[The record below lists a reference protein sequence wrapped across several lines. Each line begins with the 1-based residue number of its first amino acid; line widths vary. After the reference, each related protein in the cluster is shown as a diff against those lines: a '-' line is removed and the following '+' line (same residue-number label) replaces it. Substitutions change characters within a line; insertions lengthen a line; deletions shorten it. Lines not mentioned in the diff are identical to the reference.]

1 MEKKH
6 GSFSNILKALRKMH
20 YGGGDSDAVS
30 EDMRSNGVEVS

>member
-20 YGGGDSDAVS
+20 YGVGDSEAVC
-30 EDMRSNGVEVS
+30 